1 VLLRPFD
8 PADDAELISWLRTA
22 EELYLFTGPRLTFPL
37 DSAQLDE
44 IRADA
49 TITPFTAVV
58 DGTAVGHIELVSTGD
73 AQARIAR
80 VLVDPARQG
89 QGLGERLLRSVIA
102 EARGRGIRLL
112 TLRVIPTNARAIA
125 LYEKLGFVAAGEE
138 DGAIVMELSRAT
150 G

>member
-1 VLLRPFD
+1 MLLRPFD
-8 PADDAELISWLRTA
+8 PADDAELISWLRTP

-37 DSAQLDE
+37 DGAQLDE

-49 TITPFTAVV
+49 TITPFTALV
-58 DGTAVGHIELVSTGD
+58 DGTVVGHIELVSTGD
-73 AQARIAR
+73 AEARIAR

-89 QGLGERLLRSVIA
+89 QGLGELLMRSVVA

-125 LYEKLGFVAAGEE
+125 LYEKLGFRFTGEE
-138 DGAIVMELSRAT
+138 EGARTMALQNPAA
-150 G
+150 